1 MANMYLTLRVMPENA
16 EVNLDALTEKINT
29 AVISCEGKIVKTE
42 QEPVAFGLKALKMII
57 VCDESKSSDEFENAI
72 KELEREIK
80 GREFK
85 KNYATSALFRLKKKY
100 PAHFLLFPSPTSN
113 KNIK

>member
-57 VCDESKSSDEFENAI
+57 VCDESKSSDEFENVI
-72 KELEREIK
+72 KELEEVANADVIDTR
-80 GREFK
+80 R
-85 KNYATSALFRLKKKY
+85 ALG
-100 PAHFLLFPSPTSN
+100 
-113 KNIK
+113 